1 MPIKQLQN
9 PKSIFTKVDATRRYM
24 SDGFGSESNE
34 TVPSVR
40 ESVSYGED
48 QGGFF
53 DFFKR
58 LFGFGKKNGEDT
70 GNGTETDTGSDTG
83 TGADTS
89 VDVLPPPDQ
98 TTGTDITDA
107 PQPSAWDRPM
117 NDSEFITNIPNEQVG
132 QPIFNLEKNDKSEDV
147 KTRPVFETHSFM
159 PREEIDEQ
167 SSMHLHSFMGL
178 RYTKLN
184 RKTGRLERKRAKIG
198 YGDSGSPFS
207 TAGFLDDTHTQ
218 ADISTETAIS
228 MDRFNSVV
236 ASVDQVA
243 KNIEA
248 QKRGEKD
255 GEGFSGFYNVISNN
269 CNNFVEHMARVAGAT
284 VPANLHHSW
293 LGPAGA
299 YKQLA
304 QAAEQG
310 QQGDTRFFQGGG
322 KGWGQMSRANRLQF
336 LLGYNGEARRAL
348 SVDGIKLEEDADFR
362 GLITDLSV
370 NAALLAQYLS
380 EDADSLVST
389 EQDLT
394 DLDNFLNDVSASVRS
409 VVEYHHKKPHP
420 RMNISALKV
429 EALAAVVRNTFLA
442 KERGIEDLTQ
452 TELVHSLQ
460 NPTNAEKIADRQRS
474 SFTLTN
480 AALYKPKV
488 MEDMA
493 NLDTGD
499 SQTGPAKILLLALG
513 IGNIAEYINR
523 VGGDKSS
530 REAGMAMVA
539 DLSAKISANAPAL
552 RPYLKMYLD
561 VRRGNSSRQCATLL
575 ASGII
580 EAICMHNLSKILV
593 DTAAFKDRETGEISE
608 EDKAVVTS
616 MEEGFI
622 NPYKKDPNSSPS
634 MRQFIEGY
642 RAQLTGAREIES
654 ALLEQIEA
662 IRNSGD

>member
-24 SDGFGSESNE
+24 SDGFGSASNE

-70 GNGTETDTGSDTG
+70 GTDTGSDTG

-98 TTGTDITDA
+98 TTGTDTTDA

-198 YGDSGSPFS
+198 YGGSGSPFS

-218 ADISTETAIS
+218 ADISTETAIP

-336 LLGYNGEARRAL
+336 LLGYSGEAQRAL

-362 GLITDLSV
+362 GLITELSV

-380 EDADSLVST
+380 EDSGSLVST
-389 EQDLT
+389 DQDLA
-394 DLDNFLNDVSASVRS
+394 DLDNFLNDVRASVRN

-429 EALAAVVRNTFLA
+429 EALATVVRNSFFE

-513 IGNIAEYINR
+513 IGNIADYINR

-575 ASGII
+575 ASGIL
-580 EAICMHNLSKILV
+580 EAICMHNLSKIIV

-634 MRQFIEGY
+634 MRQFVEGY
-642 RAQLTGAREIES
+642 RAQLTGARDIES
-654 ALLEQIEA
+654 ALLDQIEA
-662 IRNSGD
+662 IRNTGD